1 MKYRIIDLSCY
12 TDEEI
17 QNLEGGWYEDYD
29 SGDVCY
35 DFKDV
40 HEFTSSLMYNLEV
53 QTVDDDWVDVESA
66 YKTAIANLLERGY
79 CEVNGF
85 GFEVYE

>member
-29 SGDVCY
+29 TGSICCDFESVYEFIESLEYNIEVAEDYDCEDV
-35 DFKDV
+35 
-40 HEFTSSLMYNLEV
+40 YNAR
-53 QTVDDDWVDVESA
+53 T
-66 YKTAIANLLERGY
+66 TAITNLLERGY

>member
-12 TDEEI
+12 TDEEV

-29 SGDVCY
+29 SGWICSNFRSVY
-35 DFKDV
+35 DFI
-40 HEFTSSLMYNLEV
+40 ESLIYNIEV
-53 QTVDDDWVDVESA
+53 AEDYDWEDVENA
-66 YKTAIANLLERGY
+66 RTTAIANLLERGY

>member
-1 MKYRIIDLSCY
+1 MKYRIVDLSCY
-12 TDEEI
+12 SDDEI

-29 SGDVCY
+29 TGQVCY
-35 DFKDV
+35 DFVDV
-40 HEFTSSLMYNLEV
+40 HEFVDSLLFNIEEASSYE
-53 QTVDDDWVDVESA
+53 DYVDVNNA

-85 GFEVYE
+85 RYEVED